1 MQPGPLPPGWSRPL
15 PERLPRPTCWPAAL
29 ALGAAM
35 ALLGPVTLM
44 AVTIVGV
51 CVAAVAL
58 AGWIGEI
65 VRD

>member
-1 MQPGPLPPGWSRPL
+1 MQPGEMPPGWNRPL
-15 PERLPRPTCWPAAL
+15 PERLPRPTYWPAAL
-29 ALGAAM
+29 ALGATM

-44 AVTIVGV
+44 AVTIAGA

-65 VRD
+65 IRE